1 MNATTKA
8 ATIVVIEDEPA
19 LLGLLRDVLEVS
31 GFSVTGI
38 NRPELVDSLET
49 DDQPAVFLVD
59 LMLPG
64 MDGIDLAKKLREHGF
79 ADTPMIAMSASRPML
94 EVAARSHLFQHTL
107 TKPFNVSSLLDYVGR
122 YAA

>member
-1 MNATTKA
+1 MDSTAKSSN
-8 ATIVVIEDEPA
+8 IIVIEDEPA

-31 GFSVTGI
+31 GFSVTGL
-38 NRPELVDSLET
+38 NRPELVDSLGSQ
-49 DDQPAVFLVD
+49 DRPALFLVD

-64 MDGIDLAKKLREHGF
+64 TDGIDLAKKLREHGY
-79 ADTPMIAMSASRPML
+79 ADTPMIAMSASRSML
-94 EVAARSHLFQHTL
+94 EVAAKSHLFQHML